1 MKFCIRHE
9 TRYRYGESTGVSYN
23 EVRLCPKASE
33 SQQLISKTIEVTPTA
48 SELRLRTDYFGN
60 TVWYLAI
67 HQPHKEMAVTVKSHV
82 HIDPRPAPEDPDRC
96 PAWEKVVEMTE
107 NPVDAQSA
115 AAVEFA
121 LDSPLVRSAPELA
134 AYARPCFSTGRPVIL
149 AVTDLMQR
157 IHNDFEFKPGF
168 TDTATPLSEVLK
180 HRKGVCQDFA
190 QLAIGSLRSLGLPA
204 RYVSGYIETLPPPG
218 KEKLKGADV
227 SHAWFSAYMPPFGW
241 VDFDPTNNQIPYD
254 QHIVVGHG
262 RDFSDVTP
270 IKGVIFSAGQH
281 ELHVSVDVER
291 IEAAASLMKQSR

>member
-1 MKFCIRHE
+1 MNFRIHHE
-9 TRYRYGESTGVSYN
+9 TRYRYGEPTSVSYN
-23 EVRLCPKASE
+23 EVRLCLSE
-33 SQQLISKTIEVTPTA
+33 LDNQQLISKTIDVTPTA

-60 TVWYLAI
+60 AVWYLAI
-67 HQPHKEMAVTVKSHV
+67 DQPHKEMAVTVKSHV
-82 HIDPRPAPEDPDRC
+82 QIDPRPIPEDLDRS
-96 PAWEKVVEMTE
+96 PTWEEVVEMTAH
-107 NPVDAQSA
+107 PTDAQST

-121 LDSPLVRSAPELA
+121 LDSPLVRSAPDLA
-134 AYARPCFSTGRPVIL
+134 AYTRPSFSKGRPVML
-149 AVTDLMQR
+149 AVKDLMQR
-157 IHNDFEFKPGF
+157 IHDDFEFTPGF

-190 QLAIGSLRSLGLPA
+190 QLAIGCLRSLGLPA

-227 SHAWFSAYMPPFGW
+227 SHAWFSAYVPPFGW
-241 VDFDPTNNQIPYD
+241 LDFDPTNNQIPYD
-254 QHIVVGHG
+254 QHIVVGYG

-291 IEAAASLMKQSR
+291 IESAASLVK